1 MINYVKNNIN
11 KQNIQIRIFK
21 YYNLNLYYSSN
32 NNNSISNNK
41 IITMNTINKMN
52 IIQIN
57 NNNKIN
63 KNKNYIIIQKCN
75 NNIGNNCKCNNSD
88 LQVSKYLNHILQI

>member
-32 NNNSISNNK
+32 NNSKSNNK
-41 IITMNTINKMN
+41 IIIMNTINTINM
-52 IIQIN
+52 IQIN

-63 KNKNYIIIQKCN
+63 KNKKYIIIQKCN
-75 NNIGNNCKCNNSD
+75 NNISNNCNCNNSD

>member
-1 MINYVKNNIN
+1 MINCVKNNIN
-11 KQNIQIRIFK
+11 KQNIQIRISK
-21 YYNLNLYYSSN
+21 YYNLNLYYSS

-57 NNNKIN
+57 NNNKKIN